1 VVALIGRRLVKR
13 TIRRIFEIALPVV
26 GMGVIFLSVLFGSDS
41 LQLQVLFV
49 LFGVLIL
56 EAGVWGL
63 ASRLLPD
70 ERHYLDLREEV
81 EYFVGLVREFHAC
94 AVARRDGDGSAEHEE
109 RFQNVWEQL
118 HASVRHMGEVAAI
131 DRNEEA
137 EAPDTDALGEVS
149 EASDTDTPGEEAN
162 RGLDAVRPLP

>member
-1 VVALIGRRLVKR
+1 MKR
-13 TIRRIFEIALPVV
+13 TIRRILDIALPVL

-70 ERHYLDLREEV
+70 ERRYLDLRGEV
-81 EYFVGLVREFHAC
+81 DRFIGLIPELNAS
-94 AVARRDGDGSAEHEE
+94 AVARLDRDGSKEHEE
-109 RFQNVWEQL
+109 RFQGALEQL
-118 HASVRHMGEVAAI
+118 HDSVKRMGEVAAN
-131 DRNEEA
+131 DKKGA
-137 EAPDTDALGEVS
+137 
-149 EASDTDTPGEEAN
+149 EASDADAAGEATEASDADTPGEEAD
-162 RGLDAVRPLP
+162 RDLDAAKPLP

>member
-1 VVALIGRRLVKR
+1 MKR
-13 TIRRIFEIALPVV
+13 KIRRIFEIALPVV
-26 GMGVIFLSVLFGSDS
+26 GIGVIFLSVLFGSDS

-63 ASRLLPD
+63 ASPLLPD

-81 EYFVGLVREFHAC
+81 EYFVGLIRELHAS

-109 RFQNVWEQL
+109 RFQNVLE
-118 HASVRHMGEVAAI
+118 HVRSG
-131 DRNEEA
+131 R
-137 EAPDTDALGEVS
+137 
-149 EASDTDTPGEEAN
+149 
-162 RGLDAVRPLP
+162 